1 MKEIMEK
8 IIENGYEAYIVGG
21 YVRDYLLGIESTDID
36 ICTNAPINEII
47 KMFKGEGTA
56 FPQYYAFHVERDGV
70 CYDITSYRKELSY
83 RRNKPVEIAPAPD
96 LATDLL
102 RRDFTIN
109 TFAIDSNGMLIDIYG
124 AKKDLDSRIIRVM
137 GDTEKKFKED
147 KTRIIRAI
155 RFACTLDFDLDPKI
169 IEFLSTKNV
178 YLLNEISPEFKKKEL
193 DKIFDSQNSFK
204 FLYLIKRYNMWK
216 YFNMSEVANIIPTYN
231 RYGVWAQVEVDLPFT
246 REEKKIIESIKKIVD
261 VGDIA
266 ISDFALYEED
276 VIYNAASI
284 LGIESKVRCILDILS
299 MHNGLVDLDISVDTM
314 LDYVDVDDFKRVYK
328 SVERNIMEGK
338 LKNSEED
345 IIDYLKCM

>member
-8 IIENGYEAYIVGG
+8 IIKNGYEAYVVGG
-21 YVRDYLLGIESTDID
+21 YVRDYLLGIESKDID

-56 FPQYYAFHVERDGV
+56 YPQYYAFHLEKDGV
-70 CYDITSYRKELSY
+70 NYDITSYRKELSY
-83 RRNKPVEIAPAPD
+83 RRNKPVEIVPAPD

-109 TFAIDSNGMLIDIYG
+109 TFAIDSKGMLIDIYG
-124 AKKDLDSRIIRVM
+124 AKKDLDSRIIRVV

-169 IEFLSTKNV
+169 IEFLSTKHV
-178 YLLNEISPEFKKKEL
+178 YLLNEISPEFKRKEL
-193 DKIFDSQNSFK
+193 DKIFDSANSFK

-216 YFNMSEVANIIPTYN
+216 YFNIEETSNIIQTYN
-231 RYGVWAQVEVDLPFT
+231 RYGIWAQVNADLVFT
-246 REEKKIIESIKKIVD
+246 REEKKIIEAIKKLVSK
-261 VGDIA
+261 GDID
-266 ISDFALYEED
+266 ILDFATYDED

-284 LGIESKVRCILDILS
+284 LGIEGKVRQILDILS
-299 MHNGLVDLDISVDTM
+299 IHSSLIELDITVGAM
-314 LDYVDVDDFKRVYK
+314 LNYVAIEDFKRVYK

-338 LKNSEED
+338 LENSKEA
-345 IIDYLKCM
+345 IIDYLKCL